1 MNRRTSSPEIRRSG
15 SWQQQSLAK
24 YQTENRSG
32 LNSIKVAAKKV
43 ARVFAFLLFWKATS
57 KGNRADEKKKQI
69 QVRGVSSS
77 TDDSKGSSSTKVSS
91 KLKHSNSYGS
101 YSFSSGQSVS
111 ANFSIE
117 EIREATANFS
127 EENKMGDGGFGIVY
141 RGRLRDGS
149 VVAVKR
155 AKKQIYNKRTSAEF
169 KNEILTLSKIE
180 HLNLVRL
187 YGYLEQDDEEIIVVE
202 YVGNGT
208 LRDHLDGT
216 RGSVLEIE
224 ERLDIAI
231 DVAHAITYLHTYTD
245 LPIIHRDIKA
255 TNILITEKLR
265 AKVADFGFAR
275 EAADDPGAT
284 HISTQIKGTAGY
296 LDPEYLRT
304 YQLTEKSDVYSF
316 GILLVEMMTGRHP
329 IEQKR
334 PINERV
340 TFRWAMQKLKD
351 GEAVLAMD
359 PQLRR
364 GPASNKA
371 VEDVLKLARQCI
383 ASARQARPSMKKCAE
398 ILWGIRKELRERSS
412 SHPSTS
418 YQSVNFMEKDTKRV
432 LYTDFGLEED
442 DVPRFVSA

>member
-1 MNRRTSSPEIRRSG
+1 MKRRTSSTEIPPSASR
-15 SWQQQSLAK
+15 QQQSLSK
-24 YQTENRSG
+24 YQTKNHSA
-32 LNSIKVAAKKV
+32 LNSFKAAAKRV
-43 ARVFAFLLFWKATS
+43 AGVFAFLLFWKATS
-57 KGNRADEKKKQI
+57 KATRADEKKKQI
-69 QVRGVSSS
+69 QVTGVSSS
-77 TDDSKGSSSTKVSS
+77 TDGYTGSSSTKVSS
-91 KLKHSNSYGS
+91 KLNNDSYGS
-101 YSFSSGQSVS
+101 FSFKSGQSVS
-111 ANFSIE
+111 ANLFIE
-117 EIREATANFS
+117 EIRAATNNFS
-127 EENKMGDGGFGIVY
+127 EDNKMGEGGFGIVY

-149 VVAVKR
+149 LVAVKR
-155 AKKQIYNKRTSAEF
+155 AKKKINHKRTSAEF

-187 YGYLEQDDEEIIVVE
+187 YGYLDKDNEQIIVVE

-208 LRDHLDGT
+208 LRDHLDGI
-216 RGSVLEIE
+216 RGNVLEIGD
-224 ERLDIAI
+224 RLEIAT
-231 DVAHAITYLHTYTD
+231 DVAHAITYLHMYTD
-245 LPIIHRDIKA
+245 PPIIHRDIKA

-275 EAADDPGAT
+275 SAADDPDAT
-284 HISTQIKGTAGY
+284 HISTQIKGSAGY

-304 YQLTEKSDVYSF
+304 NQLTEKSDVYSF

-334 PINERV
+334 PIKERV

-364 GPASNKA
+364 SPASNKA

-383 ASARQARPSMKKCAE
+383 APARKARPSMKKCAE
-398 ILWGIRKELRERSS
+398 VLWGIRKELRERSL
-412 SHPSTS
+412 SHPS
-418 YQSVNFMEKDTKRV
+418 YQSVNFIEKDTKRD
-432 LYTDFGLEED
+432 LYTAFGLKEV